1 MNLTVCAGCG
11 LKRCA
16 IVRITVKE
24 GRQRLTK
31 VAYNQVVCA
40 MTFVIGTETEWDGGY
55 P

>member
-1 MNLTVCAGCG
+1 

-16 IVRITVKE
+16 IERITIKE
-24 GRQRLTK
+24 GRQRLIK
-31 VAYNQVVCA
+31 VAYNQVVRA